1 MAGSFENMNVIW
13 NKQNLQMSSTLIV
26 KIYAFKRT
34 DFFIESG
41 VKDHDR
47 AVIGRLIYDDK
58 GE

>member
-1 MAGSFENMNVIW
+1 
-13 NKQNLQMSSTLIV
+13 MSSTLIV